1 MINQLKNPRNF
12 GYILFN
18 ETKFRETNF
27 SYFDDLETS
36 LSKLNHL
43 IFEDYQNYIVKLE
56 LVYFKNYKKLFKEI
70 FPDKTEFI
78 DDYQQEYHK
87 HFRKTI

>member
-70 FPDKTEFI
+70 FPDKTESEEE
-78 DDYQQEYHK
+78 DHN